1 MFNFNFGEQIEK
13 RKRDLYSFFV
23 FHYLQTYPIITSKE
37 LLSKLSGSLIR
48 LVKAIVFED
57 NTIYEFERIV
67 FAGISDFNINV
78 SSRIAK
84 EACP

>member
-1 MFNFNFGEQIEK
+1 MFNLDFGELKAKK
-13 RKRDLYSFFV
+13 RLVLFFV

-57 NTIYEFERIV
+57 TTTYEFERIV
-67 FAGISDFNINV
+67 FAGTLDFNINV

-84 EACP
+84 DVSPLV